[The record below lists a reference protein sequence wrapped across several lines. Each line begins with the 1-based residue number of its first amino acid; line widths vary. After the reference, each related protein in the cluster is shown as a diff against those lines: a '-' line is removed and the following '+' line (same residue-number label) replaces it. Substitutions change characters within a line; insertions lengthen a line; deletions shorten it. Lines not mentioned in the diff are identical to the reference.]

1 MPSVILNTIYSPDTY
16 SDIINI
22 GLPFMG
28 GVWGWV
34 FCGVV
39 FAVLTFLFYRHQSLL
54 RDRAHLMRE
63 AVRNRE
69 FTFSLPTKGL
79 FFGERALQEAL
90 NDIGQ
95 EVNKLVAQ
103 NEVESWQ
110 RLTRVLTHEIMNATT
125 PIQSIS
131 QAYLSNPKIKGT
143 VYEEGIR
150 AIFETS
156 NGLASFVDSYR
167 KLTQLQKPVLEE
179 VGIGNLVSSI
189 KTLYPDLEWRIS
201 LPPFTTM
208 TVDENMLRQVLI
220 NLVKNAVEAG
230 AKMIDVR
237 YRPSKSPLK
246 GDLVSESAPSP
257 REGRGGEALYI
268 SNDGAPIPADARR
281 EIFVPFFTTKR
292 TGSGIGLSLSRQMMM
307 MQGMNIVLADTP
319 VSGCHVTFVIGN
331 D

>member
-1 MPSVILNTIYSPDTY
+1 MDIWIILS
-16 SDIINI
+16 IILPLG
-22 GLPFMG
+22 GLG
-28 GVWGWV
+28 G
-34 FCGVV
+34 F
-39 FAVLTFLFYRHQSLL
+39 FYHHQSLL

-156 NGLASFVDSYR
+156 SGLASFVDSYR
-167 KLTQLQKPVLEE
+167 KLTQLQKPVLVD
-179 VGIGNLVSSI
+179 VGLGTFISSI
-189 KTLYPDLEWRIS
+189 KSLFPDVEWKVS
-201 LPPFTTM
+201 MPAFTTIRA
-208 TVDENMLRQVLI
+208 DENMLRQVVI

-237 YRPSKSPLK
+237 YSGSLPT
-246 GDLVSESAPSP
+246 GEGG
-257 REGRGGEALYI
+257 GRGRLYI
-268 SNDGAPIPADARR
+268 SNDGEPIPADVRR

-292 TGSGIGLSLSRQMMM
+292 SGSGIGLSLSRQMMM

-319 VSGCHVTFVIGN
+319 VSGCHVSFLITKS
-331 D
+331 

>member
-1 MPSVILNTIYSPDTY
+1 MDIWIILS
-16 SDIINI
+16 III
-22 GLPFMG
+22 PLGGMG
-28 GVWGWV
+28 GIW
-34 FCGVV
+34 
-39 FAVLTFLFYRHQSLL
+39 YRHQCLL

-95 EVNKLVAQ
+95 DVNKLVAQ

-143 VYEEGIR
+143 LYEEGIR
-150 AIFETS
+150 AIYETS
-156 NGLASFVDSYR
+156 TGLASFVDSYR
-167 KLTQLQKPVLEE
+167 KLTQLQKPVLAD
-179 VGIGNLVSSI
+179 VPLGAFISSI
-189 KTLYPDLEWRIS
+189 KSLFPDLEWKVS
-201 LPPFTTM
+201 MPAFTTM
-208 TVDENMLRQVLI
+208 QADENMLRQVVI

-230 AKMIDVR
+230 AKTIDIR
-237 YRPSKSPLK
+237 YSSTPKPHLK
-246 GDLVSESAPSP
+246 GNFLNAPAPSL
-257 REGRGGEALYI
+257 RGRAGGEAILFI
-268 SNDGAPIPADARR
+268 SNDGAPIPPDVRR

-292 TGSGIGLSLSRQMMM
+292 SGSGIGLSLSRQMLM

-319 VSGCHVTFVIGN
+319 VSGCHVTFVIN
-331 D
+331 SP

>member
-1 MPSVILNTIYSPDTY
+1 MDIWIILS
-16 SDIINI
+16 IILPLG
-22 GLPFMG
+22 GLG
-28 GVWGWV
+28 G
-34 FCGVV
+34 F
-39 FAVLTFLFYRHQSLL
+39 FYHHQSLL

-156 NGLASFVDSYR
+156 TGLASFVDSYR

-179 VGIGNLVSSI
+179 VGLGTFISSI
-189 KTLYPDLEWRIS
+189 KSLFPDVEWKVS
-201 LPPFTTM
+201 MPAFTTIRA
-208 TVDENMLRQVLI
+208 DENMLRQVVI

-246 GDLVSESAPSP
+246 GDLVSESAPSL
-257 REGRGGEALYI
+257 RGKSDIDYIGVCARGGEALFI
-268 SNDGAPIPADARR
+268 SNDGEPIPADVRR

-292 TGSGIGLSLSRQMMM
+292 SGSGIGLSLSRQMMM
-307 MQGMNIVLADTP
+307 MQGMNIELADTP
-319 VSGCHVTFVIGN
+319 VSGCHVSFLITKS
-331 D
+331 

>member
-1 MPSVILNTIYSPDTY
+1 
-16 SDIINI
+16 
-22 GLPFMG
+22 
-28 GVWGWV
+28 
-34 FCGVV
+34 
-39 FAVLTFLFYRHQSLL
+39 
-54 RDRAHLMRE
+54 MRE

-156 NGLASFVDSYR
+156 TGLASFVDSYR

-179 VGIGNLVSSI
+179 VGLGTFISSI
-189 KTLYPDLEWRIS
+189 KSLFPDVEWKVS
-201 LPPFTTM
+201 MPAFTTIRA
-208 TVDENMLRQVLI
+208 DENMLRQVVI

-292 TGSGIGLSLSRQMMM
+292 TGSGIGLSLSRRMMM
-307 MQGMNIVLADTP
+307 MQGMNIVLAETP

>member
-1 MPSVILNTIYSPDTY
+1 MTSVIFNTIYSPP
-16 SDIINI
+16 
-22 GLPFMG
+22 LMG

-34 FCGVV
+34 FLGL
-39 FAVLTFLFYRHQSLL
+39 VLALAFFFYRHQSLL

-156 NGLASFVDSYR
+156 SGLASFVDSYR

-179 VGIGNLVSSI
+179 VAIGNLISSI
-189 KTLYPDLEWRIS
+189 KTLYPDLEWKVS

-208 TVDENMLRQVLI
+208 KVDENMLRQVLI

-230 AKMIDVR
+230 AKAIDVR
-237 YRPSKSPLK
+237 YSGSLPTGESGG
-246 GDLVSESAPSP
+246 GDRLF
-257 REGRGGEALYI
+257 I
-268 SNDGAPIPADARR
+268 SNDGDPIPADVRR

-319 VSGCHVTFVIGN
+319 VSGCHVSFLITKS
-331 D
+331 